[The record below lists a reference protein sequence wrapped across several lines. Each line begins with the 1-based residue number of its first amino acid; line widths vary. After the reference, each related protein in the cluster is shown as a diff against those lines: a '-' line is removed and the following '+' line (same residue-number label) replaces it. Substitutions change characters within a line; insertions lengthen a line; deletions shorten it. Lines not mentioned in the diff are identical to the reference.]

1 MKLSVVSNW
10 KTLVLTTPGS
20 QANLRRRNLVLQVLA
35 LVLVWPFFPVLFLAG
50 AATVLE
56 DLATR
61 TQTERGLFDGLQAP
75 ATNHGN
81 LALKNSHGERLTF
94 QDNVAWFVSRH
105 CLIGSNSG
113 RVSEW
118 AMKPENID

>member
-1 MKLSVVSNW
+1 ML
-10 KTLVLTTPGS
+10 
-20 QANLRRRNLVLQVLA
+20 LQVLA
-35 LVLVWPFFPVLFLAG
+35 FILVWPIFPVLFLAG
-50 AATVLE
+50 ATAVLQ
-56 DLATR
+56 DLAPC
-61 TQTERGLFDGLQAP
+61 TQAEGSLLDGLQAP

-118 AMKPENID
+118 AMKPENIDKIKKIIKEMDSPTILW

>member
-56 DLATR
+56 DLAPR
-61 TQTERGLFDGLQAP
+61 TQAERGLFDGLQAP
-75 ATNHGN
+75 ATNHRN
-81 LALKNSHGERLTF
+81 LVFQNCQGKRLILQNS
-94 QDNVAWFVSRH
+94 VARFVSH
-105 CLIGSNSG
+105 L
-113 RVSEW
+113 
-118 AMKPENID
+118 